1 MEFGF
6 RELKKRKGLI
16 YVGFSL
22 FGGYVR
28 SDHGHGALA
37 MKVWLCYG
45 EKSIDPRDQKEL
57 FTFFEEKMRINIR

>member
-1 MEFGF
+1 M
-6 RELKKRKGLI
+6 
-16 YVGFSL
+16 GFSL

-45 EKSIDPRDQKEL
+45 EKSKDPRDQKEL